1 MSSRVLRASTK
12 SRCVLCVKGEKE
24 QELKTPNPIPHV
36 LQALA
41 APKAS
46 RQLIKEKPLFSP
58 VSPSTTPPSTGSKPG
73 SSSLAPPPDKKVAPK
88 SSFRRFS
95 DVLQPGGTSANPTL
109 GGKKDLWLVS
119 FNDVV
124 LRCQRTGTTTLPLVS
139 SSSAGST
146 TGRTHS
152 LPELQGKGKYGTVG
166 RRSVQTKPRNMYKF
180 LKVSTLLL
188 QSTKA
193 ARYLFRPFPL

>member
-1 MSSRVLRASTK
+1 MT
-12 SRCVLCVKGEKE
+12 
-24 QELKTPNPIPHV
+24 
-36 LQALA
+36 
-41 APKAS
+41 
-46 RQLIKEKPLFSP
+46 EKPLFAAASDA
-58 VSPSTTPPSTGSKPG
+58 TTPPSAGSKATNN
-73 SSSLAPPPDKKVAPK
+73 SSSTPPSSKTKTVNNK

-124 LRCQRTGTTTLPLVS
+124 LRCQRTGTTTLPLATS
-139 SSSAGST
+139 TPAASGST

-152 LPELQGKGKYGTVG
+152 LPELQSKGKYNTVG

-180 LKVSTLLL
+180 LKVCYFVSMVSSFIDQLINYILRSSTG
-188 QSTKA
+188 
-193 ARYLFRPFPL
+193 P